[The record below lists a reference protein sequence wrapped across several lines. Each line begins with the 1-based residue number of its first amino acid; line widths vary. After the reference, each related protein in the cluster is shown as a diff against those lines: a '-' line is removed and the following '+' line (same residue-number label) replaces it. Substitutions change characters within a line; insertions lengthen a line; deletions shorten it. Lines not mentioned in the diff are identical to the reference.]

1 MAAHG
6 RVDEGGK
13 QAGGKADLAHDA
25 DIVERHSDGPNA
37 IHMGCLEV
45 GGNRKD
51 VVPSHKDA
59 HADEGRSDICS
70 EEHIQRQNNSDR
82 ARQNVHSNADG
93 LKEGDAELGVRGS
106 GVVVIKDEGIGI
118 EGDED
123 EEYLLGAEDEIGSYK
138 SIDYRL

>member
-1 MAAHG
+1 
-6 RVDEGGK
+6 
-13 QAGGKADLAHDA
+13 
-25 DIVERHSDGPNA
+25 
-37 IHMGCLEV
+37 MGCLEV